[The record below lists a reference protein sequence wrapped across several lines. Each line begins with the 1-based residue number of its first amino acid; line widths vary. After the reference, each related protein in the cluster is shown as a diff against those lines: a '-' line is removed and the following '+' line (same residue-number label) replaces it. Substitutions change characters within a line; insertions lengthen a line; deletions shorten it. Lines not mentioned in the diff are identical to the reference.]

1 MLLKPEATG
10 RPGGQ
15 GTIGEGD
22 LRVTDAAIAAASVD
36 VVLHGVPIVR
46 GASFA
51 VRPGEMVA
59 ILGNNGSGKT
69 TLMRAL
75 LGLVPHHGEISLFGT
90 RLEEFRT
97 WNRIG
102 YVPQRGGILV
112 QQATAREVV
121 ASGRLGTRRPFLPA
135 SAADRAAVDAALAE
149 VGLADRAR
157 YPFVRLSGGQ
167 QQRVLIARALA
178 TGADLMVWDEP
189 LAGVDQK
196 TQELLAGVAARLK
209 DRGATI
215 VMVLHELGCFRKL
228 IDRSIVLADGRVMPP
243 GYSHHEHDHGHD
255 DEPGHDHAE
264 HDHRAVHGG
273 HEVDELERPHTTHTG
288 LEEVG

>member
-1 MLLKPEATG
+1 MLVTPVDPGTVGLSAPVTATS
-10 RPGGQ
+10 
-15 GTIGEGD
+15 
-22 LRVTDAAIAAASVD
+22 AD
-36 VVLHGVPIVR
+36 VVLNGIPIVR
-46 GASFA
+46 GATLE

-75 LGLVPHHGEISLFGT
+75 LGLVPHRGEISLFGT
-90 RLEEFRT
+90 PLEQFRE
-97 WNRIG
+97 WRRVG

-121 ASGRLGTRRPFLPA
+121 ASGRLGRRRPFLPA
-135 SAADRAAVDAALAE
+135 SGADRAAVDAALAE

-178 TGADLMVWDEP
+178 TGADLMMWDEP
-189 LAGVDQK
+189 LAGVDRT
-196 TQELLAGVAARLK
+196 TQDLLAGVAGRLK
-209 DRGATI
+209 AGGTTI
-215 VMVLHELGCFRKL
+215 VMVLHELGPFRAL
-228 IDRSIVLADGRVMPP
+228 IDRTIVLADGRVMPP
-243 GYSHHEHDHGHD
+243 GFDLREHEHTDDGHD
-255 DEPGHDHAE
+255 RSGHDH
-264 HDHRAVHGG
+264 RSSHGG
-273 HEVDELERPHTTHTG
+273 HEVDEVERPHTHHTG

>member
-1 MLLKPEATG
+1 VLVNEA
-10 RPGGQ
+10 PG
-15 GTIGEGD
+15 E
-22 LRVTDAAIAAASVD
+22 DALSAGAPAASHDPAAVRATSVD
-36 VVLHGVPIVR
+36 IVLNGVPIVR
-46 GASFA
+46 GASLA
-51 VRPGEMVA
+51 IQPGEVVA
-59 ILGNNGSGKT
+59 IMGNNGSGKT

-75 LGLVPHHGEISLFGT
+75 LALVPHQGEIALFGT
-90 RLEEFRT
+90 PLDEFRD
-97 WNRIG
+97 WRRIG

-121 ASGRLGTRRPFLPA
+121 ASGRLGRRRPFLPA

-178 TGADLMVWDEP
+178 TGADLMMWDEP
-189 LAGVDQK
+189 LAGVDRT

-215 VMVLHELGCFRKL
+215 VMVLHELGCFRGL
-228 IDRSIVLADGRVMPP
+228 IDRSIVLADGRVVPP
-243 GYSHHEHDHGHD
+243 VRSQD
-255 DEPGHDHAE
+255 DEARDGHAL
-264 HDHRAVHGG
+264 HGG
-273 HEVDELERPHTTHTG
+273 HEVDEVDRPHTHHTG
-288 LEEVG
+288 LEVG